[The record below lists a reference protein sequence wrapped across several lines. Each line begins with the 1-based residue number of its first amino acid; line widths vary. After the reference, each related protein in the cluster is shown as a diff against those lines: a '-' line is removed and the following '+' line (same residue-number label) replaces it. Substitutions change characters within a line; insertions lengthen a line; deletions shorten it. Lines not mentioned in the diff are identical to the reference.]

1 MTLMIDACQ
10 RQSTESISKYF
21 SDFLHSMTTITR
33 FVLLPIDQIRSLE
46 RPKQEV
52 EKSATVDVTM
62 STYPSAYAKSRI
74 AEGIFMTFGTGDSY
88 QPLSTY
94 CSFNYARIL
103 IETGQILVGN
113 EAFRT

>member
-1 MTLMIDACQ
+1 
-10 RQSTESISKYF
+10 
-21 SDFLHSMTTITR
+21 MTTITR
-33 FVLLPIDQIRSLE
+33 LVLLLPIDQIRSQE
-46 RPKQEV
+46 RVKQEV

-62 STYPSAYAKSRI
+62 SAYAKSRI
-74 AEGIFMTFGTGDSY
+74 VEGIFMTLGTGDTY

-113 EAFRT
+113 EAFRI